1 MIRPLGPSL
10 IMERRESESVEK
22 KKKKKN
28 DLAPHPL
35 PSPLLL
41 IDRLTGLSPN
51 LLLWLGFGSGLQN
64 Q

>member
-1 MIRPLGPSL
+1 MR
-10 IMERRESESVEK
+10 VW

-28 DLAPHPL
+28 DLAPRPL

-41 IDRLTGLSPN
+41 TDRLTGLSPN

>member
-1 MIRPLGPSL
+1 MIRPSL

-22 KKKKKN
+22 KKN

-35 PSPLLL
+35 PSLLLL
-41 IDRLTGLSPN
+41 IDRLTSLSPN